1 MNEKINWEQLIQE
14 CNKINK
20 IVNQTDRLNS
30 WKIEYGEIVIYVN
43 SDSLEHTVFN
53 ELNKHF
59 PQYILDIQLENIIR
73 IPLKQNNIRKEEK
86 WWTKKNKKKLQ
97 Q

>member
-43 SDSLEHTVFN
+43 SDSLNTQSSMN
-53 ELNKHF
+53 
-59 PQYILDIQLENIIR
+59 
-73 IPLKQNNIRKEEK
+73 
-86 WWTKKNKKKLQ
+86 
-97 Q
+97 